1 MASWPKALVKGFQR
15 LLPGFGR
22 GKVTRDDLFIGE
34 ALKRSGTITE
44 VQLKTAL
51 DTQRQ
56 ILMQEGKAVRLGRL
70 IVNLGYAV
78 EADIID
84 TIKTEFQIEVT
95 SLTDDIRDLLSSKY
109 GAQYDKL
116 PHPRIPMW
124 IQMAVATTFVIV
136 VTIITL
142 SLVLLNKQKDRL
154 YDQTVRMGTV
164 SLNYFANNAKFPL
177 LEEDILR
184 LNTLIKEA
192 ARVEGLR
199 YALITDTHDRIK
211 AHTDVNLIGLPFKH
225 FVDNPELIRKG
236 DVIYYS
242 YRQAGGE
249 HLLNLYRSINMK
261 NKNLG
266 QVHVGIS
273 LDFIEDLID
282 QERGS
287 VVLVM
292 LAVILLGLAVA
303 VIYGFRFS
311 RPISRI
317 VKATEEIARGNYQY
331 RVPVKRND
339 ELGNLGMAFNRMG
352 QELWKNSMTQRSFGK
367 YVGTEVLDMILA
379 NPETDWLKGTR
390 NNATILFAD
399 IRGFTAYASAN
410 GPEQVVE
417 ALNAYLEIAT
427 TTIIKFGGYID
438 KFIGDA
444 VMGVFGVPVFRQDHV
459 ERAVRAALH
468 MQSVLNA
475 ESLKGNHLLAAVGIS
490 IHTGIVVAG
499 NVGSQTKM
507 EYTVIGDSV
516 NLTARLNALAGA
528 GDVVVSKEVDD
539 VIGASIPTR
548 SLGLQNI
555 KGKAEPVEAFKV
567 TDDRSTISDEK
578 IL

>member
-15 LLPGFGR
+15 LVPGLGR

-44 VQLKTAL
+44 LQLKTAL

-78 EADIID
+78 EADIIE
-84 TIKTEFQIEVT
+84 TIRTEFQIEVT
-95 SLTDDIRDLLSSKY
+95 SLTDDIRHLLSSKY

-142 SLVLLNKQKDRL
+142 SLVLLSKQKDRL

-192 ARVEGLR
+192 AHVEGLR
-199 YALITDTHDRIK
+199 YALITDTRDRIK

-225 FVDNPELIRKG
+225 FVDKPELIRKG

-352 QELWKNSMTQRSFGK
+352 QELWKNSMTERSFGK

-399 IRGFTAYASAN
+399 IRGFTAYASDN

-468 MQSVLNA
+468 MQSVLSA

-516 NLTARLNALAGA
+516 NLTARLNPLAGA
-528 GDVVVSKEVDD
+528 GDIVVSKEVDD
-539 VIGASIPTR
+539 VIGTSIPTQ

-567 TDDRSTISDEK
+567 TDARSTISDEK
-578 IL
+578 IF